1 MPVVFMR
8 VDDRLI
14 HGQITC
20 AWLSFVNASKIYV
33 VGDQLANDPITAIGI
48 KYSKISGIDS
58 YLFTVKDALENLRKF
73 ESDKIM
79 VIVKDPETALSLV
92 ESGIKIDWLD
102 VGQIGYKDGRKQVA
116 QTVSVNEEEA
126 KTFIKIKKAGV
137 DVIYR
142 QLPDHSPSDF
152 IETLKNHFGNLEV

>member
-1 MPVVFMR
+1 MR

-20 AWLSFVNASKIYV
+20 AWLSFVNANKIYV
-33 VGDQLANDPITAIGI
+33 VGDQLANDPITIMGI

-58 YLFTVKDALENLRKF
+58 YLFTVKDALENLKKS
-73 ESDKIM
+73 ESDRTMI
-79 VIVKDPETALSLV
+79 IVKEPETALNLI
-92 ESGIKIDWLD
+92 ESGVKIDWLD
-102 VGQIGYKDGRKQVA
+102 VGQIGYKEGRKKVA

-126 KTFIKIKKAGV
+126 RTFVKVKNLGV
-137 DVIYR
+137 AVIYR

-152 IETLKNHFGNLEV
+152 IKTLEKHFANLEA